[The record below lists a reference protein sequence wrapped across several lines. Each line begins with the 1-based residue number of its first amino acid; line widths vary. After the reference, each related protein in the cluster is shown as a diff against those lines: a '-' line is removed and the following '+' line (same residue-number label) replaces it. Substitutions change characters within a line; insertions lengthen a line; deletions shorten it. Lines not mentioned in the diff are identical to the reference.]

1 MLQSDYLMRMIHELV
16 EVVQLA
22 LRNRRSDPEATV
34 QSLGIAIGNAVDI
47 DADLFFSLEPES
59 MVSMLRLGSFDE
71 QLCGYIV
78 RSMLLRATLLRQS
91 KQVESARLAA
101 SQAQAIAAAYGCE
114 ITESEMT
121 EESLKDYFGSSAV

>member
-16 EVVQLA
+16 EVVQRA

>member
-16 EVVQLA
+16 AVVQRA
-22 LRNRRSDPEATV
+22 LRNRRSDPEATM

>member
-16 EVVQLA
+16 AVVQRA
-22 LRNRRSDPEATV
+22 LRDRRSDPEATM

>member
-16 EVVQLA
+16 AVVQRA
-22 LRNRRSDPEATV
+22 LRDRRNDPEAAA

-47 DADLFFSLEPES
+47 DGELFFSLAPES
-59 MVSMLRLGSFDE
+59 MVSMLQLGTFDE

-78 RSMLLRATLLRQS
+78 RSMLLRAALLQQS
-91 KQVESARLAA
+91 GQAANALLAV

-114 ITESEMT
+114 SAGIELNED
-121 EESLKDYFGSSAV
+121 SLEDYFNSSAV

>member
-16 EVVQLA
+16 AVVQRA